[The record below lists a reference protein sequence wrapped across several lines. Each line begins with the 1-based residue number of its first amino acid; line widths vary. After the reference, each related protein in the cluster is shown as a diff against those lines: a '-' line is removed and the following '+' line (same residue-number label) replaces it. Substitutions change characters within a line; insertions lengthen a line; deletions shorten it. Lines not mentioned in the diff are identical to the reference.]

1 MTMKKKWLLLAA
13 AVAALM
19 LSGCGT
25 MKGPKVDLSSLGEV
39 HAIVREEGSGTKNEF
54 ERLVNASATKGKQA
68 NSTEEAVKL
77 VAGDKDAIAY
87 VAYDAVKNPVAG
99 VKVLSVDAQKP
110 TEKTI
115 SNGSYPLTRTYYLC
129 YLGEASPAVSDL
141 LTFAKGAGQGVIPAF
156 ATPLRAPVSFL
167 SNKPAGT
174 LTIEGSTSV
183 APLMKALLERYTVLN
198 PNLKVT
204 LTPTDSSKGL
214 NAAINRKIDL
224 AMSSRNLKQYESELL
239 TAEPIA
245 RDGIAIIV
253 NEKNPLTML
262 TKEQIKDLFS
272 GKWKNWK
279 ELD

>member
-1 MTMKKKWLLLAA
+1 MKKKWLLCAA
-13 AVAALM
+13 ALATLL

-25 MKGPKVDLSSLGEV
+25 MKGPKVDLSSLGEI

-54 ERLVNASATKGKQA
+54 ERLVGASSTKGKQA

-77 VAGDKDAIAY
+77 VASDKDAIAY
-87 VAYDAVKNPVAG
+87 VAFDAVKNPVAG
-99 VKVLSVDAQKP
+99 VKVLSVEAQKP

-115 SNGSYPLTRTYYLC
+115 SSGKYPLTRTYYLC
-129 YLGEASPAVSDL
+129 YLGEASPAVTDL
-141 LTFAKGAGQGVIPAF
+141 ITFAKGAGQGVVPAF

-183 APLMKALLERYTVLN
+183 APLMKALLERYAVLN

-214 NAAINRKIDL
+214 NAAINKKTDL
-224 AMSSRNLKQYESELL
+224 AMSSRNLKSFESELL

-253 NEKNPLTML
+253 NEKNPLTTL
-262 TKEQIKDLFS
+262 TKDQIKDLFS

-279 ELD
+279 DMD